1 MHDKAERVALYAQ
14 TLTKEVETIA
24 HSCGVAQ
31 PRLLQ
36 RKHCRQVVEDGSS
49 VPLGEHYVHIT
60 KSR

>member
-1 MHDKAERVALYAQ
+1 VALYAQ
-14 TLTKEVETIA
+14 TLMKEVETIA

-49 VPLGEHYVHIT
+49 KPLDELYVNVT
-60 KSR
+60 NSR